1 MRVGKKAN
9 VVEAKKTRS
18 CVVRLEKLN
27 SNKGNKKS
35 SSSAKS
41 SKRQSIIS
49 QPTSSRV
56 TRLSLAG
63 MGGTPKATLQDD
75 KKYRGP
81 LKKRPIGS
89 SQSIQQQQQREE
101 PNMSSNVRASQ
112 KVKIVQRIMKRSSE
126 DHEESPPPTI
136 AAGRSRRAIKPNPKY
151 ASEDLLTPK
160 LIRNVGSF
168 ASGSKSLIGVTESK
182 QRRIS
187 SSSDDFFNRD
197 SSDEVD
203 TAELNDEDDNASDDK
218 AYQADEK
225 EAVDSDFSE
234 PERVPRPT
242 RGRGRPRKVVPPETQ
257 GQLQAAAKS
266 TAPIASVGRIAQ
278 TTITSV
284 RSAPSHLQQIR
295 RSLVTANAQR
305 NLNMLGGQKRK
316 LEDSTDNDGES
327 RPTVARKQMIIT
339 SGGVRV
345 SVPSRDTKDNSATL
359 AASTSNTRIIRKILP
374 ASSQTLNGSKV
385 VNAQAS
391 NVSLTSKQK
400 KQFADTPKAST
411 ESRILIRSTP
421 GKTAVSA
428 ANSDSKTVVSNA
440 GSSISVAT
448 TQAKILAARATAAA
462 SKMRTGSPK
471 PHNKD
476 SPTTASSS
484 NSSNNTS
491 SPLTKPTIA
500 AQLKKANITVSK
512 VQNKN
517 SQSDSNYMVASTSP
531 ATTTAFG
538 EKTSPIATEESPN
551 STIDD
556 FETMPTFTI
565 VNVNDIIN
573 KKGDVLITK
582 SKGIQQKTL
591 SAITDDD
598 DDDENGNKQ
607 DDDDVQEVSIK
618 FSQSEKKSVESCE
631 HKLSGLNRSTVDASR
646 KSTTTTQPH
655 ILNHKLGL
663 RNSRVGAL
671 TKSST
676 NILPDKPA
684 PRILNAMVAKKTQ
697 PVKPLIANLDDSAD
711 ESIPLSLDDT
721 EDEAESKS
729 REINKQLN
737 VPIVNLGTEDSEP
750 QVEREAQNRTSRNF
764 TYLAKRKQQ
773 AAVKAPVAVGN
784 KKRIMAAQ
792 SSTSTKENSLAVV
805 NQQKVATKTST
816 PVLPRKLS
824 PEKVVIS
831 RQGDKIIKKITCFE
845 TWYVINVTN
854 DSLESPRPTRNQLNL
869 PLIKLANASKGIPLP
884 SISWSSKV
892 TLQELPASTLAK
904 STFITYTGDLQEHNI
919 AEEDRAKYQ
928 PSCVMF
934 RRAVNDRQKSRLPYD
949 RAVIFKN
956 KTFFTNIEGKNV
968 KLMAAPSAINS
979 VDEIE
984 ILLQIVDVLTLQSE
998 FVEQA
1003 TTVQ

>member
-27 SNKGNKKS
+27 SNKGNKKT
-35 SSSAKS
+35 SSSATS

-49 QPTSSRV
+49 QPASSRV

-89 SQSIQQQQQREE
+89 SQSLQQQQQREE

-182 QRRIS
+182 QRRTS

-234 PERVPRPT
+234 AERVPRPT

-266 TAPIASVGRIAQ
+266 TVPIASVGRIAQ

-316 LEDSTDNDGES
+316 LEDSTDNDRES

-359 AASTSNTRIIRKILP
+359 SASTSNTRIIRKILP
-374 ASSQTLNGSKV
+374 ASSQTLNG
-385 VNAQAS
+385 
-391 NVSLTSKQK
+391 
-400 KQFADTPKAST
+400 
-411 ESRILIRSTP
+411 I
-421 GKTAVSA
+421 
-428 ANSDSKTVVSNA
+428 
-440 GSSISVAT
+440 
-448 TQAKILAARATAAA
+448 
-462 SKMRTGSPK
+462 
-471 PHNKD
+471 
-476 SPTTASSS
+476 
-484 NSSNNTS
+484 
-491 SPLTKPTIA
+491 
-500 AQLKKANITVSK
+500 SK

-582 SKGIQQKTL
+582 SKSIQQKTL

-598 DDDENGNKQ
+598 DDDETGNKQ

-737 VPIVNLGTEDSEP
+737 VPIANVGTEDSEP

-792 SSTSTKENSLAVV
+792 SSTSTKENSLAAV

-854 DSLESPRPTRNQLNL
+854 DSPESPRPIRNQLNL
-869 PLIKLANASKGIPLP
+869 PLIKLANASKGVPLP
-884 SISWSSKV
+884 SNSWSSKV